1 VSRPCG
7 SGDTFATA
15 FVGATWAFSF
25 RIPVAFLQLRFR
37 TSSQTDTVRRIQER
51 RASLA
56 MVCDNRAGRGMRLA
70 TINARR
76 GAGTGSAKALP
87 RLFGRLSPVC

>member
-1 VSRPCG
+1 MSRPCG

-56 MVCDNRAGRGMRLA
+56 MVCDNRAGVGMRLPTMNVRRQERRA
-70 TINARR
+70 SARR
-76 GAGTGSAKALP
+76 GV
-87 RLFGRLSPVC
+87 R